1 MGSSRALVCSTA
13 FVLVILSS
21 ASKDEHMIE
30 QREVTFDLDKIMQ
43 EIQQSE
49 EFMLQSEVDLSDLLD
64 PMEFPIEQVKVS
76 VPEQHDVLRERGSSR
91 PGSLTP
97 RGRRPSF
104 GPRSFGGPPI
114 LDYRVQ
120 FPLGRPTSDNL
131 QAICHHGDLRP
142 RYPISYFPDSGF
154 GQQRRRASAVNR
166 AESWFSMCCKGNQT
180 WEREVT
186 LCCATQAWELSVESF
201 CAEDSSVKDRLYDCC
216 RLRGSDRLKCFNND
230 APNPDY
236 KPTEELP
243 VPELPSTDSFNFDP
257 DTCQRSVMTPYSARG
272 NRRQKMKK
280 PSTTSRKVDINFPP
294 GRPTMHVI
302 ESLCQNYKLRPLYNV
317 KCLPGSGYELVA
329 RQAKTINRVE
339 KGFKQCCKQKRNT
352 LNCFDQK
359 WREELDKF
367 CLGENGEQVDFHC
380 CSTGGEAND
389 RYSCFQNAS
398 PDPHFN
404 MTSATE
410 EVTLQNICDTHKI
423 IKKKYPVGF
432 PLKNFV
438 QKCCPLAEKEKSSCF
453 DQRLKELSGNLCS
466 SKKPSPP
473 AVRRCCRKPSSQDA
487 PECVSNIL
495 MDAITKASSA
505 LRQKKRKRCP
515 LS

>member
-1 MGSSRALVCSTA
+1 
-13 FVLVILSS
+13 FP
-21 ASKDEHMIE
+21 DEHMIE

-43 EIQQSE
+43 GECIHIPVQYLCRDQLEAQMYTVAFSQLLL
-49 EFMLQSEVDLSDLLD
+49 LQEGVRTRVDYLQNDFCPLL
-64 PMEFPIEQVKVS
+64 
-76 VPEQHDVLRERGSSR
+76 LG
-91 PGSLTP
+91 
-97 RGRRPSF
+97 RPSF

-142 RYPISYFPDSGF
+142 RYPTSYFPDSGF

-166 AESWFSMCCKGNQT
+166 AESWFSML
-180 WEREVT
+180 T

-339 KGFKQCCKQKRNT
+339 KGFKQCCSHHVSP
-352 LNCFDQK
+352 F
-359 WREELDKF
+359 
-367 CLGENGEQVDFHC
+367 NGEQVDFHC

-438 QKCCPLAEKEKSSCF
+438 QKCCPLAEKEKS
-453 DQRLKELSGNLCS
+453 RNLCS